1 MSESAE
7 KTSWWQRLKAGL
19 SKSST
24 VLTSGITQLFTHRK
38 LDQAA
43 LDELEELLI
52 MADLGPATAAKL
64 VADFGATRFGKDVT
78 DQEVR
83 SALASQIE
91 TILQPVA
98 KPLVIEPAH
107 KPFVLLMVGVN
118 GAGKTT
124 TLGKLAKQWQQQ
136 GKKVMLA
143 AGDTFRAAAVAQL
156 KVWGERAGCEVIT
169 GPENSDAAALAYQAL
184 ERAQREQV
192 DILLIDTAG
201 RLQNKQGLMEELAK
215 IRRVLQKLDPATPH
229 STLLVLDGTSGQNA
243 HSQVKAFGEMVKVD
257 GLIVTKLDGSSKG
270 GVVVALA
277 RDFGL
282 PIVALGV
289 GESVDDLR
297 DFSPRDYA
305 AALMGLADQAP

>member
-24 VLTSGITQLFTHRK
+24 ALTSGITQLFTHRK

-297 DFSPRDYA
+297 DFFPRDYA
-305 AALMGLADQAP
+305 AALMGLAYEAP